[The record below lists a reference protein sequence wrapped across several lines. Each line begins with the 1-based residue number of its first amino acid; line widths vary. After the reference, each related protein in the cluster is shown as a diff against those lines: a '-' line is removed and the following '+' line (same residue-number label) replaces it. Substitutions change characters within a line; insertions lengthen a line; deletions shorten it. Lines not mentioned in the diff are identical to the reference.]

1 MEVEYLRTFAQD
13 LKRIIE
19 PALLRRI
26 EQTVLEVK
34 AAKSLRE
41 IRNVKKM
48 EDESNAFRI
57 RIGDYRIGFYLAKG
71 CVLFARVANR
81 RDIYRIFP

>member
-13 LKRIIE
+13 LKRINE

-26 EQTVLEVK
+26 DQVIAEVK
-34 AAKSLRE
+34 GAATLRDV
-41 IRNVKKM
+41 RNVKKL
-48 EDESNAFRI
+48 EDEKNAFRI
-57 RIGDYRIGFYLAKG
+57 RIGDYRIGFYLLKG
-71 CVLFARVANR
+71 RVLFAHVANR